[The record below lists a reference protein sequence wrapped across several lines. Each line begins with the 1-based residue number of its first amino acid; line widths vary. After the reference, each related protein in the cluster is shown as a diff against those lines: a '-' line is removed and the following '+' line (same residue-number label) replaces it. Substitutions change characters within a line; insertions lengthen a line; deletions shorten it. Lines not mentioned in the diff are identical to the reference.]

1 MDTATQQTD
10 SASLLPM
17 LEIEYWPIGRP
28 IPYDRNP
35 RKITDEAVA
44 KVAQSI
50 RQFGFTA
57 PIIVDESD
65 VILAGHTRLRAGHK
79 LGMDTVPIVQR
90 HNLTEA
96 QKRAYRIADN
106 RVAEESKWDTERL
119 QQEIAAI
126 EALDF
131 DVSGLGFDAS
141 ELDAIMKFSPDED
154 EAAGALSG
162 GTKGGPQKGSLADRF
177 GVPPF
182 TVLSARDGW
191 WQDRKRAWLELGI
204 KSELG
209 RGDNLGQLDGAIER
223 HEGKH
228 KANVH
233 PARTGRGGLNEQIA
247 PSKNGAAGLTFG
259 RRKFEMQRGGDS
271 GLTGTSVFDPV
282 LCELIYRWFCPPGGI
297 IIDPFAGGSVRGI
310 VASHLMRRYF
320 GVDLRRE
327 QIGANLEQ
335 LEIAGPDHLPSWYC
349 GDSREL
355 GQVLPAGV
363 MADLIFTCPPY
374 ADLEVYSDDPRDL
387 STMGF
392 ADFSAAYLTVLEQA
406 VQRLSDDRFAVIVI
420 GDARDEDG
428 NYYGLPWLTVQ
439 HMQTCGLKLY
449 NEAVLVTMV
458 GSVPSRCGK
467 AFEASRKLGKT
478 HQNVL
483 VFVKGDARA
492 ATEAIGP
499 CDFALPP
506 DEESEQTPDGVPKG
520 DPNAGFKVADA

>member
-1 MDTATQQTD
+1 MDTATAQQQTEPD
-10 SASLLPM
+10 SSAHLVDLV
-17 LEIEYWPIGRP
+17 IEFWPIAKP

-35 RKITDEAVA
+35 RKITPAAVD
-44 KVAQSI
+44 KVALSI
-50 RQFGFTA
+50 QQFGFTS
-57 PIIVDESD
+57 PIIVDEAD
-65 VILAGHTRLRAGHK
+65 VILAGHTRLQAAFK
-79 LGMDTVPIVQR
+79 LGMDTVPVVQR
-90 HNLTEA
+90 HNLNEA

-106 RVAEESKWDTERL
+106 RVAEESKWDEAKL

-131 DVSGLGFDAS
+131 DLAGLGFDAG
-141 ELDAIMKFSPDED
+141 ELDAIMQFTPE
-154 EAAGALSG
+154 EAAGEAAAAG
-162 GTKGGPQKGSLADRF
+162 GTKGGPTKGSLADKF

-182 TVLSARDGW
+182 SVLSARDGW
-191 WQDRKRAWLELGI
+191 WQDRKRAWLDLGI

-209 RGDNLGQLDGAIER
+209 RGDNLGALDGAIER

-228 KANVH
+228 KANIH

-247 PSKNGAAGLTFG
+247 PRKGVQLG
-259 RRKFEMQRGGDS
+259 RKADVQPEG

-282 LCELIYRWFCPPGGI
+282 LCELVYRWFCPPGGVI
-297 IIDPFAGGSVRGI
+297 VDPFAGGSVRGI
-310 VASHLMRRYF
+310 VASHTRRRYF
-320 GVDLRRE
+320 GCDLRRE

-335 LEIAGPDHLPSWYC
+335 LEIAEPDHLPSYYC

-355 GQVLPAGV
+355 MAVLPKV
-363 MADLIFTCPPY
+363 QADLMFTCPPY
-374 ADLEVYSDDPRDL
+374 ADLEVYSDNPRDL
-387 STMGF
+387 STMPFEDF
-392 ADFSAAYLTVLEQA
+392 AVAYAAVLEQST
-406 VQRLSDDRFAVIVI
+406 LMLKDDRFAVVVI
-420 GDARDEDG
+420 GDARDDEG

-439 HMQTCGLKLY
+439 IMQRIGLKLY

-499 CDFALPP
+499 CEFSLP
-506 DEESEQTPDGVPKG
+506 DEESEQTPNGVEP
-520 DPNAGFKVADA
+520 PLA